1 MLVLALLLC
10 PLVSHAQT
18 TVRLDGTPEVVLDG
32 ETGYCVEPENV
43 SGVMEAT
50 RRILTTPGL
59 SRSMGVLERLDW
71 HRMAEILEQEYLEL
85 YRRKTGR

>member
-1 MLVLALLLC
+1 MGF
-10 PLVSHAQT
+10 
-18 TVRLDGTPEVVLDG
+18 RLDGTPEVVLDG

-59 SRSMGVLERLDW
+59 SRSMGENGRRLVLERFDW